1 MCEHLIKVE
10 EYIKSKGIPEYWR
23 GQPWTANCRE
33 WIYFDCLLSPKD
45 LIDKLKLDPCVQ
57 VHDYFDIKAGAELG
71 LFCTVCKD
79 GVMGV
84 HPQGPG
90 ASAKDLIF

>member
-1 MCEHLIKVE
+1 MCEHLIKAE

-23 GQPWTANCRE
+23 GQPWTDNCRE
-33 WIYFDCLLSPKD
+33 WIYFDCRFDPAALKE
-45 LIDKLKLDPCVQ
+45 KLALDPCVQ

-71 LFCTVCKD
+71 LYCSICKD

-84 HPQGPG
+84 HPKSPPYGDRPV
-90 ASAKDLIF
+90 LE